1 MEAQAHLGIVGRH
14 PPRGVE
20 NQLIISNILADV
32 PTNPQLILRL
42 MRDAEH
48 QRRPLPHPE
57 TEQEIEEEDADAEE
71 NEDSSDDGLG
81 DETSDREDD
90 GAYEDEGKKAK
101 KKVGTVGKKMKDGT
115 RAKVRKTWD
124 KLGMFKEE
132 VSREL

>member
-1 MEAQAHLGIVGRH
+1 
-14 PPRGVE
+14 VE

-71 NEDSSDDGLG
+71 NEESSEQEEGDDESDVEEDGT
-81 DETSDREDD
+81 DEE
-90 GAYEDEGKKAK
+90 EKKKAK
-101 KKVGTVGKKMKDGT
+101 EKAGTVGKKMKDGT

-132 VSREL
+132 VSCEL